1 MDENKIMD
9 WKLHSLVLVL
19 TLVAELI
26 GKWKFNFG
34 ILAFSLFPMLYVLIF
49 GCILGGM
56 KLIPQKMMEESS
68 SYITISVT
76 LVTAKVG
83 SSIGPNLP
91 ALVKAGPALI
101 LQEFGNLG
109 TALLALPIAV
119 LIFHMGLGRASIGA
133 CFSIA
138 RETALAVVGSKY
150 GLESDEGLGVLGA
163 YITGTVLGTM
173 FFGILPSLLCSI
185 GIFHP
190 FALAMAC
197 GTGSSSMMS
206 AGLASIVSFYPD
218 LEAELSSY
226 AAANNVLSTVDGL
239 YMAIFISIP
248 MCELLYKKL
257 AKNNRHYKNGEP
269 ISKITAA
276 KEDKQV

>member
-76 LVTAKVG
+76 LVTAKIG

-101 LQEFGNLG
+101 FQEFGNLG

-226 AAANNVLSTVDGL
+226 AAASNVLCTVDGL

>member
-49 GCILGGM
+49 GYILGGM

-68 SYITISVT
+68 SYITISVA

-163 YITGTVLGTM
+163 YITGTVLVTM

-226 AAANNVLSTVDGL
+226 AAASNVLSTVDGL

>member
-1 MDENKIMD
+1 
-9 WKLHSLVLVL
+9 
-19 TLVAELI
+19 
-26 GKWKFNFG
+26 
-34 ILAFSLFPMLYVLIF
+34 
-49 GCILGGM
+49 
-56 KLIPQKMMEESS
+56 
-68 SYITISVT
+68 
-76 LVTAKVG
+76 
-83 SSIGPNLP
+83 
-91 ALVKAGPALI
+91 
-101 LQEFGNLG
+101 
-109 TALLALPIAV
+109 
-119 LIFHMGLGRASIGA
+119 
-133 CFSIA
+133 
-138 RETALAVVGSKY
+138 
-150 GLESDEGLGVLGA
+150 
-163 YITGTVLGTM
+163 M

-226 AAANNVLSTVDGL
+226 AAASNVLSTVDGL

>member
-76 LVTAKVG
+76 LVTAKIG

-101 LQEFGNLG
+101 FQEFGNLG

-226 AAANNVLSTVDGL
+226 AAASNVLSTVDGL

-248 MCELLYKKL
+248 MRELLYKKL

>member
-76 LVTAKVG
+76 LVTAKIG

-101 LQEFGNLG
+101 FQEFGNLG

-226 AAANNVLSTVDGL
+226 AAASNVLSTVDGL

>member
-1 MDENKIMD
+1 MKNKIMD

-34 ILAFSLFPMLYVLIF
+34 ILAFSLFPTLYVLIF

-226 AAANNVLSTVDGL
+226 AAASNVLSTVDGL

>member
-1 MDENKIMD
+1 MD

-119 LIFHMGLGRASIGA
+119 LIFHMGRVSIGA

-226 AAANNVLSTVDGL
+226 AAASNVLSTVDGL

>member
-101 LQEFGNLG
+101 FQEFGNLG

-226 AAANNVLSTVDGL
+226 AAASNVLSTVDGL

>member
-68 SYITISVT
+68 SYITISV
-76 LVTAKVG
+76 
-83 SSIGPNLP
+83 

-226 AAANNVLSTVDGL
+226 AAASNVLSTVDGL

>member
-1 MDENKIMD
+1 MD

-68 SYITISVT
+68 SYITISVA

-226 AAANNVLSTVDGL
+226 AAASNVLSTVDGL

>member
-56 KLIPQKMMEESS
+56 KLIPQKLMEESS

-119 LIFHMGLGRASIGA
+119 LIFHMGRASIGA

-226 AAANNVLSTVDGL
+226 AAASNVLSTVDGL

>member
-1 MDENKIMD
+1 MD

-68 SYITISVT
+68 SYITISVA

-163 YITGTVLGTM
+163 YITGTVLVTM

-226 AAANNVLSTVDGL
+226 AAASNVLSTVDGL

>member
-76 LVTAKVG
+76 PVTAKIG

-101 LQEFGNLG
+101 FQEFGNLG

-226 AAANNVLSTVDGL
+226 AAASNVLSTVDGL

>member
-226 AAANNVLSTVDGL
+226 AAASNVLSTVDGL

-257 AKNNRHYKNGEP
+257 AKNIRHSKNGEP

>member
-56 KLIPQKMMEESS
+56 KLIPQKMMGESS

-76 LVTAKVG
+76 LVTAKIG

-226 AAANNVLSTVDGL
+226 AAASNVLSTVDGL

>member
-76 LVTAKVG
+76 LVTAKIG

-101 LQEFGNLG
+101 FQEFGNLG

-190 FALAMAC
+190 FALAMAF

-226 AAANNVLSTVDGL
+226 AAASNVLSTVDGL

>member
-1 MDENKIMD
+1 
-9 WKLHSLVLVL
+9 
-19 TLVAELI
+19 
-26 GKWKFNFG
+26 
-34 ILAFSLFPMLYVLIF
+34 MLYVLIF

-226 AAANNVLSTVDGL
+226 AAASNVLSTVDGL

>member
-163 YITGTVLGTM
+163 YITDTVLGTM

-226 AAANNVLSTVDGL
+226 AAASNVLSTVDGL

>member
-68 SYITISVT
+68 SYITISVA

-163 YITGTVLGTM
+163 YITGTVLVTM

-226 AAANNVLSTVDGL
+226 AAASNVLSTVDGL

>member
-91 ALVKAGPALI
+91 
-101 LQEFGNLG
+101 
-109 TALLALPIAV
+109 
-119 LIFHMGLGRASIGA
+119 
-133 CFSIA
+133 
-138 RETALAVVGSKY
+138 
-150 GLESDEGLGVLGA
+150 
-163 YITGTVLGTM
+163 
-173 FFGILPSLLCSI
+173 
-185 GIFHP
+185 
-190 FALAMAC
+190 
-197 GTGSSSMMS
+197 
-206 AGLASIVSFYPD
+206 
-218 LEAELSSY
+218 
-226 AAANNVLSTVDGL
+226 
-239 YMAIFISIP
+239 
-248 MCELLYKKL
+248 
-257 AKNNRHYKNGEP
+257 
-269 ISKITAA
+269 
-276 KEDKQV
+276 